1 MIDWL
6 QVASGLLGGG
16 LLTAIGNIVLSN
28 SKEKRENFD
37 KIIQVWEEDNARLRE
52 QERVNSMTLASLQKE
67 VTSLRAKINLLESTQ
82 VDFPFPMWLKDMD
95 LTMLSV
101 NSHFERLFLNPLGK
115 TATDYIGQTDSV
127 IFPVDIAKVYEK
139 NDLEVLRTKAVF
151 DGEEPVMC
159 HGTVEQWRVIK
170 YIRYAGGV
178 PIGIAGIC
186 LPMK

>member
-1 MIDWL
+1 MTDITQIVGAL
-6 QVASGLLGGG
+6 IGGG
-16 LLTAIGNIVLSN
+16 LITAIGNIVMS
-28 SKEKRENFD
+28 SKKEKREDFD

-52 QERVNSMTLASLQKE
+52 QERVNSMTLVALQKE
-67 VTSLRAKINLLESTQ
+67 VSSLRAKINLLESTQ

-101 NSHFERLFLNPLGK
+101 NAHFESTFLTPLGK
-115 TATDYIGQTDSV
+115 SASDYIGYTDDRV
-127 IFPVDIAKVYEK
+127 FPKELTDIYEK
-139 NDLEVLRTKAVF
+139 NDREVLRTRKVF

-186 LPMK
+186 LPIK